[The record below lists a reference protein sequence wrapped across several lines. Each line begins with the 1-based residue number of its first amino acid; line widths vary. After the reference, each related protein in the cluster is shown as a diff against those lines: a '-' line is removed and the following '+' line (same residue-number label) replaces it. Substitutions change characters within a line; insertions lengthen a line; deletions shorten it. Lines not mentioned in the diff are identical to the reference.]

1 MQQSWSEYLV
11 GDHNIFLVEA
21 AKAQVGGGQGGEEI
35 ETHP

>member
-21 AKAQVGGGQGGEEI
+21 AKAQVGEGREVKR
-35 ETHP
+35 